1 MRLFGVPKSLMTN
14 DLHDLHDLHDHHQII
29 FCEKVAHFFEKVQ
42 ISQTY
47 LLFLQT
53 VSVNT

>member
-1 MRLFGVPKSLMTN
+1 MRLYGVPKSLMTN

>member
-1 MRLFGVPKSLMTN
+1 MTFMTFMTTIKLFFVKK
-14 DLHDLHDLHDHHQII
+14 LHI
-29 FCEKVAHFFEKVQ
+29 FFEKVQ

>member
-1 MRLFGVPKSLMTN
+1 MRFFGVPKSLMTN
-14 DLHDLHDLHDHHQII
+14 DLHDLHDHHQII